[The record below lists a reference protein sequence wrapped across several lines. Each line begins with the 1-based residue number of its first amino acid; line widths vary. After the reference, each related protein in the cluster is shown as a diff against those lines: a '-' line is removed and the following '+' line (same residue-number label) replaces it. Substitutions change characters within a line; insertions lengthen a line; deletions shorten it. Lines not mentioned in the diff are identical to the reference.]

1 MAILVTGGA
10 GYIGSHTVL
19 SLLERGED
27 VVVLDNLSNSSAESL
42 QRVEKLSGKAAEFH
56 QGDVQDAECLQRI
69 FGAHEITAVIH
80 FAGLK
85 AVGSQRA
92 SRWSI
97 IRITLPARWCCWML
111 CVVPACTTLSLALL
125 PLSMVPIRRYLM

>member
-42 QRVEKLSGKAAEFH
+42 QRVEKLTGKAAVFY
-56 QGDVQDAECLQRI
+56 QGDVQDAECLHRI
-69 FGAHEITAVIH
+69 FEAHSITSVIH

-85 AVGSQRA
+85 AVGNLRVD
-92 SRWSI
+92 RWNT
-97 IRITLPARWCCWML
+97 IRITLQARWCCWIR
-111 CVVPACTTLSLALL
+111 CVVLAYILSSLVR
-125 PLSMVPIRRYLM
+125 PPPFMVPIRRYLM